1 MTVAELL
8 KNIEDMK
15 STYDF
20 DVEHTGIKVSV
31 DMRSNRSVI
40 ELYTI
45 DHDNDIAVRLVRSVK
60 GETSGS
66 YTG

>member
-15 STYDF
+15 SVYDF
-20 DVEHTGIKVSV
+20 DVDKTGVKVSV

-45 DHDNDIAVRLVRSVK
+45 DKESDIAVRLVRSVK